1 MERRLTMNNKLKIV
15 GAVLSILFGI
25 FGIADGATTLKDLKK
40 KED

>member
-1 MERRLTMNNKLKIV
+1 MNNKLKIV

-25 FGIADGATTLKDLKK
+25 FGIVDGATTLKDLKK